1 MGQLLASQ
9 QSGTFPRSPSE
20 SAVHS
25 KTDADD
31 RTAQKKI
38 ASAFLN
44 SKTSIESLRRNNL
57 LYCRRS
63 VHDGVNS
70 RPFPDL
76 ATLPSAISL
85 TILSHLNETD
95 LCLAACV
102 NEQWR
107 QLADDDLLWLSLV
120 RVSFVFQFIGGL
132 DNMVFVSDSAN
143 LRGAT

>member
-9 QSGTFPRSPSE
+9 QSGTFPRSPFCTADASLDE
-20 SAVHS
+20 GRNDPRDQATQ
-25 KTDADD
+25 KT
-31 RTAQKKI
+31 I
-38 ASAFLN
+38 ANAFLN

-57 LYCRRS
+57 SYCAANMYGRI
-63 VHDGVNS
+63 NAT
-70 RPFPDL
+70 PFPDL
-76 ATLPSAISL
+76 AKLPSAISL

-120 RVSFVFQFIGGL
+120 CFIAL
-132 DNMVFVSDSAN
+132 
-143 LRGAT
+143 